1 MGSPGT
7 VDDILNFKKDD
18 EDDLYKLLGCD
29 ENSTVSSR
37 ILFMRMDKNILLV
50 FFKNIFLSENIHFC
64 YCS

>member
-29 ENSTVSSR
+29 ENSSVSFASNFSQYK
-37 ILFMRMDKNILLV
+37 LKN
-50 FFKNIFLSENIHFC
+50 
-64 YCS
+64 